1 MLLFVAPVAVVL
13 LAMVTGLKI
22 NVSASIPVGA
32 YLESRL
38 PATIEPGILVLVR
51 QLGQTLRSV
60 KPVAAV
66 EGDVI
71 CRLGNRIWIRG
82 IDFGPVYDIWREQP
96 LPSAIA
102 EGCCIVV
109 PPGYTFLASA
119 APRSYDSRYYG
130 LIPVTELQGRVQP
143 LVTWEWGREHHE

>member
-1 MLLFVAPVAVVL
+1 VAVVL
-13 LAMVTGLKI
+13 LAMVAGLRI

-38 PATIEPGILVLVR
+38 PATIEPGMLVLVR
-51 QLGQTLRSV
+51 QPGQTLRLV
-60 KPVAAV
+60 KPVAAI

-71 CRLGNRIWIRG
+71 CRLSHRIWIRG
-82 IDFGPVYDIWREQP
+82 IDFGPVYDSWREHP
-96 LPSAIA
+96 LPSAIP

-109 PPGYTFLASA
+109 PAGYTFLASA

-130 LIPVTELQGRVQP
+130 LVEIARLTGTVQP
-143 LVTWEWGREHHE
+143 LWTW

>member
-1 MLLFVAPVAVVL
+1 MLLFVAPVGAVL
-13 LAMVTGLKI
+13 LAMMGGLRI

-38 PATIEPGILVLVR
+38 PAMIEPGILVLVR
-51 QLGQTLRSV
+51 QPGQTLRSV

-82 IDFGPVYDIWREQP
+82 IDFGPVYDIWRGQP
-96 LPSAIA
+96 LPSAIDD
-102 EGCCIVV
+102 GCCIVV
-109 PPGYTFLASA
+109 PPDYTFLASA

-130 LIPVTELQGRVQP
+130 LIPVARLEGLVQP
-143 LVTWEWGREHHE
+143 ILTW